1 MILDDMHSLS
11 KQIVEQRL
19 KSPFGWSENKRNEKN
34 GKKIISVCLV
44 GVMENGGELFSP

>member
-19 KSPFGWSENKRNEKN
+19 KSPFGWNENKRD
-34 GKKIISVCLV
+34 GKLGRNFFLINYKLKF
-44 GVMENGGELFSP
+44 L

>member
-19 KSPFGWSENKRNEKN
+19 KSPFGWSENKRD
-34 GKKIISVCLV
+34 GKW
-44 GVMENGGELFSP
+44 GRNFFFFN